1 MKKLL
6 ILFAAAMILS
16 SCSVG
21 LYTDGVH
28 TSTVASL
35 NLSMQPSWGPAGYN
49 YAPYYYFPEF
59 DFYYDVNK
67 AIFYY
72 LNHGRWIAAK
82 HLPPHY
88 PKDLHRYYKVV
99 LTQRNPWLHN
109 SNHRTMYK
117 KYKGVYNQ
125 PVIGDK
131 HKPQGPAA
139 PKPQSPQSPQRP
151 PQNNRYDHNKAPQ
164 NSGQNGGGSYYGS
177 RNNQQGYGNYDNRN
191 TVRDSRNNDTNRGAA
206 YNNGA
211 NGSQRGNS
219 SNSGYNRPSNQ
230 SQPNNVAPSNNRGS
244 NNSRSQQTKASS
256 ASSEKKSSSTTQ
268 RGSSNS
274 QSNHSTGSRGR

>member
-1 MKKLL
+1 MKKLM
-6 ILFAAAMILS
+6 ILFAATMILS

-21 LYTDGVH
+21 LYSDGVH

-35 NLSMQPSWGPAGYN
+35 NLSMQPSWGPAGYHD
-49 YAPYYYFPEF
+49 APYYYFPEF

-82 HLPPHY
+82 HLPPHF

-109 SNHRTMYK
+109 HNHRAMYK

-125 PVIGDK
+125 PVIGNK
-131 HKPQGPAA
+131 HHPQGPGANG
-139 PKPQSPQSPQRP
+139 PHNPQRP
-151 PQNNRYDHNKAPQ
+151 SQNTRYDHNKTHQ
-164 NSGQNGGGSYYGS
+164 NNGHYGGSYYGS
-177 RNNQQGYGNYDNRN
+177 RNNQYYDNRN
-191 TVRDSRNNDTNRGAA
+191 TVRDSRNNNTNRGSA

-211 NGSQRGNS
+211 NGSQRGNG
-219 SNSGYNRPSNQ
+219 SNSSYNKPSNQ
-230 SQPNNVAPSNNRGS
+230 DQSNKVAPSNNRGS
-244 NNSRSQQTKASS
+244 NNSRSQQAQTS
-256 ASSEKKSSSTTQ
+256 SSEKKNSSTAQRGGSSSQGT
-268 RGSSNS
+268 R
-274 QSNHSTGSRGR
+274 STGSRGR

>member
-21 LYTDGVH
+21 LYTDTPHVK
-28 TSTVASL
+28 TTTIV
-35 NLSMQPSWGPAGYN
+35 NLSMQPTWGPAGYN

-72 LNHGRWIAAK
+72 LNRGRWIAAK
-82 HLPPHY
+82 HLPPHF

-99 LTQRNPWLHN
+99 LTQRNPWLYN
-109 SNHRTMYK
+109 SSHRSMYK

-125 PVIGDK
+125 PVIGNK
-131 HKPQGPAA
+131 HHPQGPGA
-139 PKPQSPQSPQRP
+139 PGPQRP

-164 NSGQNGGGSYYGS
+164 NNGHNGGGSYYGS
-177 RNNQQGYGNYDNRN
+177 RNNQSGNDNYDNRN
-191 TVRDSRNNDTNRGAA
+191 TVRDSRNNNTNRGTA

-211 NGSQRGNS
+211 NAPQRGNS
-219 SNSGYNRPSNQ
+219 SNSSYNKPTNQ
-230 SQPNNVAPSNNRGS
+230 SQPNKVAPSNNRGS
-244 NNSRSQQTKASS
+244 NNSRSQQTKASNP
-256 ASSEKKSSSTTQ
+256 SSEKKSSSNAQ
-268 RGSSNS
+268 RGSSSSSS
-274 QSNHSTGSRGR
+274 QGNRATGSRGR

>member
-21 LYTDGVH
+21 LYTDGVR

-35 NLSMQPSWGPAGYN
+35 NISMQPSWGPAGYN

-82 HLPPHY
+82 HLPPHF

-99 LTQRNPWLHN
+99 LTQRNPWLYN
-109 SNHRTMYK
+109 SSHRSMYK

-125 PVIGDK
+125 PVIGNK
-131 HKPQGPAA
+131 HHPQGPGA
-139 PKPQSPQSPQRP
+139 PGPQRP
-151 PQNNRYDHNKAPQ
+151 PQNNRYDHNKPPQ
-164 NSGQNGGGSYYGS
+164 NNGHYGNGSYYGS
-177 RNNQQGYGNYDNRN
+177 RNNQSGNGNYDNRN
-191 TVRDSRNNDTNRGAA
+191 TVRDSRNNNTNRGTA

-211 NGSQRGNS
+211 NAPQRGNS
-219 SNSGYNRPSNQ
+219 SNSSYNKPTNQ
-230 SQPNNVAPSNNRGS
+230 SQPNKVAPSNNRGS
-244 NNSRSQQTKASS
+244 NNSRSQQTKASNP
-256 ASSEKKSSSTTQ
+256 SSEKKSSSNAQ
-268 RGSSNS
+268 RGGSNS
-274 QSNHSTGSRGR
+274 QGNRATGSRGR

>member
-82 HLPPHY
+82 HLPPHF

-99 LTQRNPWLHN
+99 LTQRNPWLYN
-109 SNHRTMYK
+109 SSHRSMYK

-125 PVIGDK
+125 PVIGNK
-131 HKPQGPAA
+131 HHPQGPGA
-139 PKPQSPQSPQRP
+139 PGPQRP

-164 NSGQNGGGSYYGS
+164 NNGHNGGGSYYGS
-177 RNNQQGYGNYDNRN
+177 RNNQQSNGNYDNHN

-211 NGSQRGNS
+211 NAPQRGNN
-219 SNSGYNRPSNQ
+219 SNSSYNKPTNQ
-230 SQPNNVAPSNNRGS
+230 SQPNKVAPSNNRGS
-244 NNSRSQQTKASS
+244 NNSRSQQTKASNP
-256 ASSEKKSSSTTQ
+256 SSEKKSSSNAQ
-268 RGSSNS
+268 RGSSSSSS
-274 QSNHSTGSRGR
+274 QGNRSTGSRGR

>member
-6 ILFAAAMILS
+6 ILFAATMILS

-82 HLPPHY
+82 HLPPHF

-99 LTQRNPWLHN
+99 LTQRNPWLYN
-109 SNHRTMYK
+109 SSHRSMYK
-117 KYKGVYNQ
+117 KYKGIYNQ
-125 PVIGDK
+125 PVIGNK
-131 HKPQGPAA
+131 HHPQGPGA
-139 PKPQSPQSPQRP
+139 PGPQRP

-164 NSGQNGGGSYYGS
+164 NNGHNGGGSYYGS
-177 RNNQQGYGNYDNRN
+177 RNNQSGNGNYDNRN
-191 TVRDSRNNDTNRGAA
+191 TVRDSRNNNTNRGTA

-211 NGSQRGNS
+211 NAPQRGNS
-219 SNSGYNRPSNQ
+219 SNSSYNKPTNQ
-230 SQPNNVAPSNNRGS
+230 SQPNKVAPSNNRAS
-244 NNSRSQQTKASS
+244 NNSRSQQTKASNP
-256 ASSEKKSSSTTQ
+256 SSEKKSSSNAQ
-268 RGSSNS
+268 RGSSSSSS
-274 QSNHSTGSRGR
+274 QGNRSTGSRGR

>member
-1 MKKLL
+1 M

-21 LYTDGVH
+21 LYTDGVR

-35 NLSMQPSWGPAGYN
+35 NISMQPSWGPAGYN

-99 LTQRNPWLHN
+99 LTQHNPWLHN
-109 SNHRTMYK
+109 NSHRTMYK

-131 HKPQGPAA
+131 HKPHGPAT
-139 PKPQSPQSPQRP
+139 PKPQTPQRP

-164 NSGQNGGGSYYGS
+164 NNGHNGGGSYYGS
-177 RNNQQGYGNYDNRN
+177 RNNQSGNGNYDNRN
-191 TVRDSRNNDTNRGAA
+191 TVRDSRNNNTNRGTA
-206 YNNGA
+206 YNNGS
-211 NGSQRGNS
+211 NSSQRGNG
-219 SNSGYNRPSNQ
+219 SNAGYNKPT
-230 SQPNNVAPSNNRGS
+230 SQGQQNNVAPSNNRGS
-244 NNSRSQQTKASS
+244 NNSRSQQSRASS
-256 ASSEKKSSSTTQ
+256 ASSNSDKKSSSSSAQ

-274 QSNHSTGSRGR
+274 QGNRATGSRGR

>member
-1 MKKLL
+1 
-6 ILFAAAMILS
+6 MILS

-99 LTQRNPWLHN
+99 LTQRNPWLYN
-109 SNHRTMYK
+109 SSHRSMYK

-125 PVIGDK
+125 PVIGNK
-131 HKPQGPAA
+131 HHPQGPGA
-139 PKPQSPQSPQRP
+139 PGPQRP

-164 NSGQNGGGSYYGS
+164 NNGHNGGGSYYGS
-177 RNNQQGYGNYDNRN
+177 RNNQSGNGNYDNRN
-191 TVRDSRNNDTNRGAA
+191 TVRDSRNNNTNRGTA

-211 NGSQRGNS
+211 NAPQRGNS
-219 SNSGYNRPSNQ
+219 SNSSYNKPTNQ
-230 SQPNNVAPSNNRGS
+230 SQPNKVAPSNNRGS
-244 NNSRSQQTKASS
+244 NNSRSQQTKASNP
-256 ASSEKKSSSTTQ
+256 SSEKKSSSNAQ
-268 RGSSNS
+268 RGSSSSSS
-274 QSNHSTGSRGR
+274 QGNRSTGSRGR